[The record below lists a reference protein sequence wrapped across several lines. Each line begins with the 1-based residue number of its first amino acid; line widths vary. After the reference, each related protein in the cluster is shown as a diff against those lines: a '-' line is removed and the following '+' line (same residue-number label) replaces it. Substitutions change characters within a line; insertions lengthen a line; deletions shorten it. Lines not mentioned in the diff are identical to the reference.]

1 MDAIQIDFDPE
12 GGVLTLLNATPET
25 WAAFCLEFPFGIH
38 TLRIAGEFLD
48 ELIVPSGIVNVI
60 CSNIGLRRLI
70 VPDSVRRL
78 ECSNNFLRVL
88 DLPHSIEV
96 LMASKNCLRE
106 LTFRGGD
113 PLSLFSLELIDS
125 RLKRLDFKLHNS
137 CYVHISNDVQDVSPE
152 IQAALDNSRPA
163 DAVNIYT
170 IFPIDEY

>member
-78 ECSNNFLRVL
+78 ECSNNF
-88 DLPHSIEV
+88 
-96 LMASKNCLRE
+96 
-106 LTFRGGD
+106 FRGGD

-125 RLKRLDFKLHNS
+125 RLKRLDFKLQNS
-137 CYVHISNDVQDVSPE
+137 CYLRKIRIKNKSKTIKN
-152 IQAALDNSRPA
+152 ILIALQGSAYESRLK
-163 DAVNIYT
+163 V
-170 IFPIDEY
+170 